1 MTGARTA
8 FVTTTSPLTVT
19 LVGSTTAQPAFRDLA
34 YTPVVADRVAVI
46 DFDASKLLVVCKV
59 G

>member
-8 FVTTTSPLTVT
+8 FVTTVTPLTVT
-19 LVGSTTAQPAFRDLA
+19 LVGSTVAQPALRNLA

-46 DFDASKLLVVCKV
+46 DFDTSKLLVLGKV
-59 G
+59 A

>member
-19 LVGSTTAQPAFRDLA
+19 LVGSTVAQPALCNLA

-46 DFDASKLLVVCKV
+46 DFDASKLLVICKV

>member
-8 FVTTTSPLTVT
+8 FVTATSPLTVT
-19 LVGSTTAQPAFRDLA
+19 LVGSTTAQPALCNLA

-46 DFDASKLLVVCKV
+46 DFDTSKLLVLGKV
-59 G
+59 S